1 MDRYNDLNCLDL
13 IDAKAITKQKI
24 YDCAVMIREQRSSMA
39 HVGPFGSGVQSN
51 NQNKIHVLCI
61 QTADE
66 HMTKTQQDHNGNLVG
81 PITNG
86 ILDVVNNELRMDCH
100 YIANQKPQDRKSVV

>member
-1 MDRYNDLNCLDL
+1 MDVDRYIDLNCLDL

-24 YDCAVMIREQRSSMA
+24 YDCGVMIREQRSSMQ
-39 HVGPFGSGVQSN
+39 HVGPFGSNVSN
-51 NQNKIHVLCI
+51 PNKIQVLCI
-61 QTADE
+61 QTADD

-86 ILDVVNNELRMDCH
+86 ILDVV
-100 YIANQKPQDRKSVV
+100 